1 MASELHE
8 KSPVQ
13 LFESVSGKMHLNLV
27 LIIRRLVVC
36 HVYLLRHSIDT
47 VDPAQCIECVFS
59 CGATITAA
67 FAAGSVGESLSQV

>member
-1 MASELHE
+1 MASEIHE

-13 LFESVSGKMHLNLV
+13 LFESVFGKIHLNLV

-47 VDPAQCIECVFS
+47 VDPVQRSECVFS
-59 CGATITAA
+59 CGATITVA
-67 FAAGSVGESLSQV
+67 FAVRSVGESSS